1 MSTSPVSFQ
10 DATKCTLIILVH
22 YRQWT
27 LPRITEYY
35 ADFPGDIIITDSSAE
50 PAPPDF
56 IRAPRA
62 RYIHSKDA
70 FYFRKIR
77 DALEMTKTPYAA
89 VCADDDFIV
98 KNTLAKAARILD
110 AEPALS
116 CVRGRT
122 IRFDGPTVQT
132 ALEEEWAR
140 HAKNV
145 LFNTAER
152 GRAWQA
158 IGMMRWAV
166 CMDYAVYRKEALIE
180 AYDLMLANEH
190 LQPIFFWDYEMRY
203 LAACAGGIR
212 FIPEPMSVRDDTH
225 VLDTPTTVPLDGWK
239 IDVRYQQLPQRL
251 REIGDP
257 LAARLASRIGV
268 SDVKRV
274 EAFNQKL
281 FSNRFSSERWSER
294 CNHAPPWLYN
304 RQPVKLSVA
313 DQRDVDQIMAI
324 VARHRSPRDRVFG
337 TIRRIRRRL
346 RLGRFIGPVFKVA
359 RHLRQLVAGPRP
371 VPGG

>member
-1 MSTSPVSFQ
+1 MSTPTVSFQ
-10 DATKCTLIILVH
+10 DANKCTLIILVH

-50 PAPPDF
+50 PAPANF

-89 VCADDDFIV
+89 VCADDDFVV

-110 AEPALS
+110 SEPEIA

-145 LFNTAER
+145 LFNKPER
-152 GRAWQA
+152 GRGWQA

-166 CMDYAVYRKEALIE
+166 CMDYAVYRKEALVE

-212 FIPEPMSVRDDTH
+212 FISEPMSVRDDTH
-225 VLDTPTTVPLDGWK
+225 VLDMPSTVPLDGWK
-239 IDVRYQQLPQRL
+239 IDVRYHQLPGRL

-257 LAARLASRIGV
+257 LAALFAKRLGI
-268 SDVKRV
+268 SDVARV

-281 FSNRFSSERWSER
+281 FSGRFSSER
-294 CNHAPPWLYN
+294 CNYAPPWLN
-304 RQPVKLSVA
+304 SRQPVKLSAA
-313 DQRDVDQIMAI
+313 DQRDVDQILAI
-324 VARHRSPRDRVFG
+324 VARHRSLRDRVFG
-337 TIRRIRRRL
+337 TIRRVRL
-346 RLGRFIGPVFKVA
+346 RLGRFVGPVFKVM
-359 RHLRQLVAGPRP
+359 RQLRQLVAGPRP
-371 VPGG
+371 ALGG